1 VILMR
6 HLLITS
12 SFGNRVNIVVSSA
25 FSRHRSSSAEVR
37 DFVDGSA
44 LCSLAGLRVMA
55 ICLVLFFSVGCSLIG
70 PLSKLAIPAASA
82 KLMFACLPS
91 SACIDTPSGPRGIEI
106 LEPSDSVIGFEGK
119 PVRILQKH
127 SYLEETRTEFLRI
140 TFSDGPSIEL
150 CGMHRVAGTRARSI
164 KVGQTI
170 DGRVVS
176 SIRSRFG
183 ETRSYDLLTEDAGYR
198 IAGVRVNSM
207 IQEMQAAAASG
218 LRGVRD

>member
-1 VILMR
+1 ML
-6 HLLITS
+6 
-12 SFGNRVNIVVSSA
+12 
-25 FSRHRSSSAEVR
+25 
-37 DFVDGSA
+37 
-44 LCSLAGLRVMA
+44 
-55 ICLVLFFSVGCSLIG
+55 G
-70 PLSKLAIPAASA
+70 PLAQLAVPAASA

-91 SACIDTPSGPRGIEI
+91 SASIDTPSGPRGIEV
-106 LEPSDSVIGFEGK
+106 LEPGDSVIGFDGQ
-119 PVRILQKH
+119 PVGILQKH

-176 SIRSRFG
+176 SIQSRFG

-218 LRGVRD
+218 LRSIRD